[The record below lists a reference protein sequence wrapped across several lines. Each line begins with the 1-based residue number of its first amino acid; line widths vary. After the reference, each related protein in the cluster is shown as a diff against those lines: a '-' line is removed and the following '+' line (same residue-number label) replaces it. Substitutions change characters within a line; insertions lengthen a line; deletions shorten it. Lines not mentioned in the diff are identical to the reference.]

1 MALQLNY
8 TDRSGRL
15 NKNAYLNI
23 GYSFG
28 KKAPQ
33 AIDIYV
39 YASEQ
44 AYRNGKEPIDG
55 KQRFNID
62 EGEIEEFFSLA
73 KQQELGKDIVKL
85 GYEFLKSGERSTVIP
100 IDFSEAEDV

>member
-15 NKNAYLNI
+15 NENAYLNI

-33 AIDIYV
+33 AIEIYI
-39 YASEQ
+39 YASQQ
-44 AYRNGKEPIDG
+44 AYLNGKEPIDG
-55 KQRFNID
+55 RQRFNIED
-62 EGEIEEFFSLA
+62 GDIEEFFSLA
-73 KQQELGKDIVKL
+73 KQQEEGIDIIKL
-85 GYEFLKSGERSTVIP
+85 GYDFLKSGERSTVIP